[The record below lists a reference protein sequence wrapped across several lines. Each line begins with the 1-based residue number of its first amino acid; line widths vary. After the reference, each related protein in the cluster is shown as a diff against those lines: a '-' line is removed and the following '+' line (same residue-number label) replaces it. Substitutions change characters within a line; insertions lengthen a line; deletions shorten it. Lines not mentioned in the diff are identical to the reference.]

1 MDGILRRNGFE
12 GSYLVAPVLERLP
25 ETVKDLDFLVRAI
38 VTGDLLYAA
47 PVKRRRKL
55 APEKILSWT
64 ELFSLAQTIGELE
77 TTGRKIAV
85 VGTPMCLAGLD
96 NGVLDTLDAEENTVY
111 RAPLAEYLCF
121 LWIENEKVEG
131 AVQKLLPQFSGG
143 NGRYRYAKAVQMG
156 QSADAVLAV
165 SPRYENTAMV
175 LDLFGIAD
183 HAGAPLYNVA
193 LDYDWDESAWSKL
206 RSFLYYC

>member
-12 GSYLVAPVLERLP
+12 GSYLVAPALERLP

-47 PVKRRRKL
+47 PIKRRGEL
-55 APEKILSWT
+55 SPEKILSWA

-77 TTGRKIAV
+77 TPGKKIAV

-121 LWIENEKVEG
+121 LWIENEKVKG

-143 NGRYRYAKAVQMG
+143 NG
-156 QSADAVLAV
+156 
-165 SPRYENTAMV
+165 
-175 LDLFGIAD
+175 DLYGLSEY
-183 HAGAPLYNVA
+183 AGAPLYSVA